1 MVDQK
6 AIDERDKENALMEQ
20 KNKKYILKYI
30 HRKTFYIVCVITFL
44 VNAYK
49 ALNVLSFNQIGQ
61 LFVTQ
66 DGLGALS
73 LLVFEMLYNGVVFG
87 LIISFTIWLKSKI
100 FKPKSP

>member
-1 MVDQK
+1 MDQK

>member
-30 HRKTFYIVCVITFL
+30 HRKTFYIACIITFL

-49 ALNVLSFNQIGQ
+49 ALNVLSFGQIGQ
-61 LFVTQ
+61 LFLTQ
-66 DGLGALS
+66 DGWGVLI
-73 LLVFEMLYNGVVFG
+73 LLVFEMLYNGAIFG
-87 LIISFTIWLKSKI
+87 LIVSLLIWLKNKI
-100 FKPKSP
+100 FKSTQ

>member
-1 MVDQK
+1 MDQK
-6 AIDERDKENALMEQ
+6 SIDEYSKEGALMELR
-20 KNKKYILKYI
+20 NKKYILKYI
-30 HRKTFYIVCVITFL
+30 HRKTFYVVCAITFL

-73 LLVFEMLYNGVVFG
+73 LLAFEMLYNGAVFG
-87 LIISFTIWLKSKI
+87 LIISFVIWLKNKI

>member
-1 MVDQK
+1 MADEK
-6 AIDERDKENALMEQ
+6 SIDEYSKESALMEQ
-20 KNKKYILKYI
+20 RNKTYILKYI

-66 DGLGALS
+66 DGLGALL

-87 LIISFTIWLKSKI
+87 LIISFTIWLKNKI
-100 FKPKSP
+100 FKPKST